1 MKLRMREY
9 LAQAPAWEV
18 VALAVAGFVT
28 ALILWECV
36 VRAQPLAR
44 RNPSNDVILACL
56 QKEGMPVYAVGPE
69 GPPPVGKPLTAEM
82 FTVIC
87 VEEK

>member
-1 MKLRMREY
+1 VTSITKGY
-9 LAQAPAWEV
+9 V
-18 VALAVAGFVT
+18 VGLAVGAFFGAGHTYDFMR
-28 ALILWECV
+28 
-36 VRAQPLAR
+36 VRAQPR
-44 RNPSNDVILACL
+44 PRTSSDVIFACL
-56 QKEGMPVYAVGPE
+56 QKQGMPVYAVGPD

>member
-1 MKLRMREY
+1 MVNRVKFSTSAVCICLGVFLFAGVAAKKLVWAHERR
-9 LAQAPAWEV
+9 Q
-18 VALAVAGFVT
+18 
-28 ALILWECV
+28 
-36 VRAQPLAR
+36 AR

-56 QKEGMPVYAVGPE
+56 QKQGMPVYAVGPD
-69 GPPPVGKPLTAEM
+69 GPPPLGQPVTAEM